1 MITVDQFMN
10 LKSRHQNGQ
19 SIGSIQQDTHH
30 SKNTIRRVIRGEHP
44 IETRTS
50 PKPRAKRKGKLDAFQ
65 DYIRKRVEEFDLSPI
80 RIHGEIVAM
89 GYTGGVHT
97 VRRFIKQIK

>member
-50 PKPRAKRKGKLDAFQ
+50 PKPRANRKGKLDAFQ
-65 DYIRKRVEEFDLSPI
+65 DYIRKRVEEFDLSPEAKKVWGI
-80 RIHGEIVAM
+80 CRCSRCWKTFIV
-89 GYTGGVHT
+89 
-97 VRRFIKQIK
+97 